1 MTLRTQI
8 DSQDLLELSC
18 DIASYILEET
28 HLDYPY
34 KECENGD
41 TVYTDEAQ
49 ERFVQHL
56 DIIEGILMEY
66 LQPKKDG

>member
-1 MTLRTQI
+1 MTLRTPI

-28 HLDYPY
+28 YLDNLY
-34 KECENGD
+34 EESESGNE
-41 TVYTDEAQ
+41 VYTDEAQ

>member
-1 MTLRTQI
+1 MTLRTPI

-28 HLDYPY
+28 YLDNLY
-34 KECENGD
+34 EESENGNE
-41 TVYTDEAQ
+41 VYTDEAQ

>member
-1 MTLRTQI
+1 MTLRTPI

-28 HLDYPY
+28 YLDNLY
-34 KECENGD
+34 EESENGNE
-41 TVYTDEAQ
+41 VYTEEAQ

>member
-1 MTLRTQI
+1 MTLRTLI

-18 DIASYILEET
+18 DIASYILEDT
-28 HLDYPY
+28 YLDNLY
-34 KECENGD
+34 EESESGNE
-41 TVYTDEAQ
+41 VYTEEAQ

>member
-18 DIASYILEET
+18 DIASYILEDT
-28 HLDYPY
+28 YLDNLY
-34 KECENGD
+34 EESESGNE
-41 TVYTDEAQ
+41 VYTEEAQ

>member
-1 MTLRTQI
+1 MTLRTPI
-8 DSQDLLELSC
+8 GSQDLLELSC
-18 DIASYILEET
+18 DIASYILEDT
-28 HLDYPY
+28 YLDNLY
-34 KECENGD
+34 EESESGNE
-41 TVYTDEAQ
+41 VYTEEAQ

>member
-1 MTLRTQI
+1 MTLRAPI

-28 HLDYPY
+28 YLDNLY
-34 KECENGD
+34 EESESGNE
-41 TVYTDEAQ
+41 VYTDEAQ

>member
-1 MTLRTQI
+1 MTLRTPI

-18 DIASYILEET
+18 DIASYILEDT
-28 HLDYPY
+28 YLDNLY
-34 KECENGD
+34 EESESGD
-41 TVYTDEAQ
+41 EVYTDEAQ

-56 DIIEGILMEY
+56 DIIEGILMQY

>member
-1 MTLRTQI
+1 MTLRTLI

-28 HLDYPY
+28 YLDNLY
-34 KECENGD
+34 EESESGNE
-41 TVYTDEAQ
+41 VYTDEAQ

>member
-1 MTLRTQI
+1 MTLRTPI

-18 DIASYILEET
+18 DIASYILEDT
-28 HLDYPY
+28 YLDNLY
-34 KECENGD
+34 EESESGNE
-41 TVYTDEAQ
+41 VYTEEAQ

>member
-1 MTLRTQI
+1 MTLRTPI

-18 DIASYILEET
+18 DIASYILEDT
-28 HLDYPY
+28 YLDNLY
-34 KECENGD
+34 EESESGNE
-41 TVYTDEAQ
+41 VYTDAAQ

>member
-1 MTLRTQI
+1 MTLRTPI

-18 DIASYILEET
+18 DIASYILEDT
-28 HLDYPY
+28 YLDNLY
-34 KECENGD
+34 EEREDGD
-41 TVYTDEAQ
+41 EVYTDEAQ

-56 DIIEGILMEY
+56 DIVEGILMQY

>member
-1 MTLRTQI
+1 MTLRTLI

-28 HLDYPY
+28 YLDNLY
-34 KECENGD
+34 EESESGNE
-41 TVYTDEAQ
+41 VYTEEAQ

>member
-1 MTLRTQI
+1 MTLRTPI

-28 HLDYPY
+28 YLDNLY
-34 KECENGD
+34 EERENGD
-41 TVYTDEAQ
+41 EVYTDEAQ

-56 DIIEGILMEY
+56 DIVEGILMEY

>member
-1 MTLRTQI
+1 MTLRTPI

-18 DIASYILEET
+18 DIASYILEDT
-28 HLDYPY
+28 YLDNLY
-34 KECENGD
+34 EESERGNE
-41 TVYTDEAQ
+41 VYTEEAQ

>member
-1 MTLRTQI
+1 
-8 DSQDLLELSC
+8 LELSC

-28 HLDYPY
+28 YLDNLY
-34 KECENGD
+34 EESENGNE
-41 TVYTDEAQ
+41 VYTDEAQ

>member
-1 MTLRTQI
+1 MTLRTPI

-28 HLDYPY
+28 YLDNLY
-34 KECENGD
+34 EERENGD
-41 TVYTDEAQ
+41 EVYTDEAQ

-56 DIIEGILMEY
+56 DIVEGILMQY